1 VCPVAC
7 FVALPQKWAQKGAT
21 AAAAEALKLPQV
33 GSLKNHITFEIKAMN
48 KKGRKMAALGVTNE
62 MAGHTVSPN

>member
-1 VCPVAC
+1 V
-7 FVALPQKWAQKGAT
+7 Q
-21 AAAAEALKLPQV
+21 AAVAAEALKLPQV